1 MRRGTKDQKKSTKP
15 ASTSVRRNGQTEA
28 DISAKGDE
36 LFRKLL
42 GLRNLPISRDEP
54 EDPATP

>member
-1 MRRGTKDQKKSTKP
+1 MRRGTKDQKKSTKQ